1 MSFLSCVLSR
11 SDDTRI
17 MSDTKSE
24 TPVTDAILDDNS
36 EIRAKYRAMLRAQKC
51 QWCGAVQREPGCC
64 LKVVKVY
71 K

>member
-1 MSFLSCVLSR
+1 MS
-11 SDDTRI
+11 T
-17 MSDTKSE
+17 TKSE
-24 TPVTDAILDDNS
+24 TPVTDAILDDSS

-51 QWCGAVQREPGCC
+51 QWCGAAQREPGCC